1 MRNLDGWR
9 LLEFWRS
16 DLVVS
21 RSSESVWVCGEALID
36 LFKNYHGVLE
46 IVGGGPAN
54 TAKAL
59 ARLGLAV
66 SFIGGISSDERG
78 YMIRKD
84 MSGVDLRLAM
94 TSRLPSA
101 LAVVDIDTL
110 GIASYDFRLF
120 GTATFDFHRYWLPAG
135 TPAALH
141 IGSLATI
148 VQPGA
153 DELFYWAKGI
163 DAPIVFDPNVRPAVA
178 SDRAIYRDSV
188 DRWASISSIV
198 KLSEDDLSWLGYQ
211 DVSHFFALGVS
222 LVVLTCGETG
232 LSGITP
238 EGRVSVP
245 GVKVDVI
252 DTVGAGDTVGA
263 VIVEGLVKYGLETL
277 KEEKLFEVLS
287 RAAKAAAITCT
298 RAGAK
303 PPTLSELDA

>member
-1 MRNLDGWR
+1 MA
-9 LLEFWRS
+9 
-16 DLVVS
+16 
-21 RSSESVWVCGEALID
+21 GEALID
-36 LFKNYHGVLE
+36 LFLDGGQRRAV
-46 IVGGGPAN
+46 VGGGPAN
-54 TAKAL
+54 TAKGL
-59 ARLGLAV
+59 SSLGIQT
-66 SFIGGISSDERG
+66 SFIGGISLDDYGALIRG
-78 YMIRKD
+78 D
-84 MSGVDLRLAM
+84 LSGVDLSLALK
-94 TSRLPSA
+94 SELPTA
-101 LAVVDIDTL
+101 LARVNLDVL
-110 GIASYDFRLF
+110 GSANYEFDLE
-120 GTATFDFHRYWLPAG
+120 GTATFDFRRDWLPSG
-135 TPAALH
+135 VPAALH

-153 DELFYWAKGI
+153 DELLYWAKEI

-178 SDRAIYRDSV
+178 SNRELYRDSV
-188 DRWASISSIV
+188 ERWASISSIV

-287 RAAKAAAITCT
+287 RTAKAAAITCT
-298 RAGAK
+298 MVGAK